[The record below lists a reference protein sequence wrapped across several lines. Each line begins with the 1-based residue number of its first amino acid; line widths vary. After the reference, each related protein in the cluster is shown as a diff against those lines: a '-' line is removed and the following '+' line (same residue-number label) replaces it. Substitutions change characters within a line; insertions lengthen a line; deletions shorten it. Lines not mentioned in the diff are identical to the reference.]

1 LLEVADG
8 EFDHGVAAMV
18 GVHRHSG
25 AGAVGDERVVAPVRP
40 QGGLRADQ
48 ASAAD
53 DQPAFPVMAPLVFA
67 SSAFVPVASMPGWL
81 QPFASTS
88 RCR

>member
-18 GVHRHSG
+18 GVHRHGG